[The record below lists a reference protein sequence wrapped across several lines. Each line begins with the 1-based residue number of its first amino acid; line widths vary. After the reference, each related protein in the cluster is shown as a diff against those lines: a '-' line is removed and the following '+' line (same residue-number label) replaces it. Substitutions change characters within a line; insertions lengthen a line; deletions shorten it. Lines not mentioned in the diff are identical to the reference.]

1 MISRVIFSDTGCD
14 EYNHVSCIIALIIY
28 QPTERLVCVKNLVPL
43 LQWAKAYVLP
53 KFIHWNLNL

>member
-14 EYNHVSCIIALIIY
+14 GYNHVSCIIALIIY

-43 LQWAKAYVLP
+43 LQWTKAYVLP
-53 KFIHWNLNL
+53 KFIH